1 MAAFSL
7 LRGLRG
13 LRSLRGLRGLRGSFF
28 LRAAEVHVRILS
40 NFAASNVRCPDGVEG
55 GRQNPKPKGGGIK
68 DVIKMNS
75 L

>member
-1 MAAFSL
+1 MVLTRAAIGRWLQNRLAWFY
-7 LRGLRG
+7 
-13 LRSLRGLRGLRGSFF
+13 FF

-40 NFAASNVRCPDGVEG
+40 NFAASNVRSLDGVEG
-55 GRQNPKPKGGGIK
+55 GRQNPKPKDGGIK